1 MYKVELRES
10 ASACIESPY
19 MKTTVNGY
27 IYPTPGVVKHR
38 VTKRVPLRHVTQIAC
53 IAKHGSFSN
62 AYL

>member
-1 MYKVELRES
+1 MHKVELRES

-38 VTKRVPLRHVTQIAC
+38 VT
-53 IAKHGSFSN
+53 
-62 AYL
+62 